1 MLLCGFPACAF
12 RAADRGRQ
20 PAPGLPCALLD
31 KRVKR
36 RSKARAESAAR
47 MRSCAGRH
55 HACRTTVATR
65 RTRTAKT
72 TLSMACE
79 RLSDD
84 GGSPISRAMPSRSP
98 QGRAQQAQDI
108 AKLAVARQPNYKIL
122 NNVESLAGAIALP

>member
-1 MLLCGFPACAF
+1 MLLCGFLALHF
-12 RAADRGRQ
+12 RAADRGRP
-20 PAPGLPCALLD
+20 PAPGPPSAVLD

-47 MRSCAGRH
+47 MRSCAVRH

-72 TLSMACE
+72 TISMACE
-79 RLSDD
+79 RLADD

-108 AKLAVARQPNYKIL
+108 AKPAVARQRNFKII